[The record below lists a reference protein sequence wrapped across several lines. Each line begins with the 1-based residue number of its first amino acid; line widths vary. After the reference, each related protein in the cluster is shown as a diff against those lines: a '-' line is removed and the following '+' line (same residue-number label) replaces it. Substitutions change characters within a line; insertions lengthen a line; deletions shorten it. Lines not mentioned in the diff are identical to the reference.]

1 MMKIKVKVRG
11 NWNKTEV
18 FLKDAKTLKKIK
30 SILERFGR
38 EGVIALSSATPV
50 DTGETATSWDYRID
64 ETRDGISLNF
74 INTNLTSTG
83 IPIAILLQHGHG
95 NGKGG
100 YIQGRDFINP
110 AIQPIFDKIAEEAW
124 KEVTN

>member
-124 KEVTN
+124 KEVTK